1 MYDLATPR
9 PDGQRIHDN
18 FQQAIGAMEDIR
30 QTVKAE
36 ALRLRDEYFAAAKQ
50 RSGGKIIYRLID
62 VRDNG
67 KGAISI
73 VWCKVYF
80 YDGPGDSKKQGRLP
94 IAKGQGSVYAPGPVT
109 RGMDHWFVELF
120 QLYEPQLAVL
130 RDQMLYASKIRK
142 LLVQQQRKAQSSMLG
157 SPLAFPETGVA

>member
-1 MYDLATPR
+1 MYDLATP
-9 PDGQRIHDN
+9 QRDVHAIHGN

-36 ALRLRDEYFAAAKQ
+36 ALRLRDEYLAAAKE
-50 RSGGKIIYRLID
+50 RAGGKIIYRLID

-67 KGAISI
+67 KGSMSI
-73 VWCKVYF
+73 VWCKVFF
-80 YDGPGDSKKQGRLP
+80 YDVPGNKKRQGRLP
-94 IAKGQGSVYAPGPVT
+94 ISKGQGPLYAPGLVT

-142 LLVQQQRKAQSSMLG
+142 LLVQQQRKAQSSMPR

>member
-1 MYDLATPR
+1 MCDLTTPQ

-36 ALRLRDEYFAAAKQ
+36 ALLLRDEYFAASKQ

-73 VWCKVYF
+73 AWCKVFF
-80 YDGPGDSKKQGRLP
+80 YDGAGDKKQQGRLP
-94 IAKGQGSVYAPGPVT
+94 IAKGQGVTYAPGLVT
-109 RGMDHWFVELF
+109 RGMDHWFIELF

-142 LLVQQQRKAQSSMLG
+142 LLVQQQRKAQSSMPG
-157 SPLAFPETGVA
+157 